1 MFRPFRALV
10 AFLPRLWTNWLTLF
24 GAVLTSVSATAILTA
39 LAIDLTSSGL
49 NPYSATILFLVMPG
63 LFALGL
69 SLIPLGLYFDRRRQ
83 RKHVGEA
90 SAIDPLLEGLGRAMA
105 SSVARRR
112 VLFVLLMSVVN
123 VFIFAT
129 VTHRAVSFME
139 TPRFCGNVCHSV
151 MQPEFDAYNTSP
163 HNRVA
168 CVECHIG
175 AGAVSA
181 VKAKMSGLRQLWG
194 IASGSYHRPIQTPV
208 HNLRSARETCENC
221 HDPARFARPKLGFR
235 VRYKEDEGNTPQ
247 VTAMTFRLG
256 GKDPA
261 TGDEHGIHWHASHR
275 FQVRYEVLDDKR
287 QIIGRIQKLDNG
299 KVVDEWLPAK
309 DAPAPAS
316 SAAAAAAAQP
326 GTMHELRTMDCVDCH
341 NRATHVYD
349 GTPENAVNKALAQG
363 LLDRKLPWLRK
374 TALAVLAGATPPRES
389 ATEYFRKALE
399 DAYRREHPAQMP
411 AGASLDA
418 AARGLGALYRRNV
431 YPAMK
436 LTWNQY
442 PSNIGHGGPDPGETK
457 AQCFRCHSGDHKTT
471 DGREISSKCESCHE
485 VIAKDEVPDDLP
497 DEIRSLY

>member
-1 MFRPFRALV
+1 MLRLFRALV

-39 LAIDLTSSGL
+39 LAIDLASSGL
-49 NPYSATILFLVMPG
+49 NPYAASILFLVMPG
-63 LFALGL
+63 LFVVGL
-69 SLIPLGLYFDRRRQ
+69 LLIPLGLYLERRR
-83 RKHVGEA
+83 RRRHPGAA
-90 SAIDPLLEGLGRAMA
+90 SAADPLLEGLGRAMA

-112 VLFVLLMSVVN
+112 VLFVLVMTVVN

-129 VTHRAVSFME
+129 VTHRAVTFME

-151 MQPEFDAYNTSP
+151 MQPELDAYNTSP
-163 HNRVA
+163 HNHVA
-168 CVECHIG
+168 CVECHVG

-194 IASGSYHRPIQTPV
+194 IASGTYHRPIQTPV
-208 HNLRSARETCENC
+208 HNLRSARQTCENC
-221 HDPARFARPKLGFR
+221 HDPSKFARPKLGFR
-235 VRYKEDEGNTPQ
+235 VRYKDDEGNTPQ

-256 GKDPA
+256 GKEPA

-275 FQVRYEVLDDKR
+275 FQVRYEVLDDRR

-299 KVVDEWLPAK
+299 KVVDEWLPTK
-309 DAPAPAS
+309 EAP
-316 SAAAAAAAQP
+316 AAAQA
-326 GTMHELRTMDCVDCH
+326 GKVRELRTMDCVDCH
-341 NRATHVYD
+341 NRATHIYD

-363 LLDRKLPWLRK
+363 LLDGKVPWLRK
-374 TALAVLAGATPPRES
+374 TALAVLAGATPPRDL
-389 ATEYFRKALE
+389 ATDYFRKALE
-399 DAYRREHPAQMP
+399 DGYRRDHPAQVP
-411 AGASLDA
+411 AAASLDA
-418 AARGLGALYRRNV
+418 AARGLSALYRRNV

-442 PSNIGHGGPDPGETK
+442 PSNIGHGGPDPGDTK
-457 AQCFRCHSGDHKTT
+457 AQCFRCHSGDHKSA

-485 VIAKDEVPDDLP
+485 VIAKDEKPEDLP